1 MPLKVVVVGAGEV
14 GYNVA
19 KSLSQQGHDVTLVEK
34 DEMRASKVENEL
46 DVMVVRGNGAR
57 PPILEKAGIAQSKSD
72 VDILIACTNH
82 DEVNILACWI
92 AKRAGVPRVIS
103 RARGLEYT
111 DSPGWARDLG
121 IDVMISPERSVARQI
136 EELLSVSASDY
147 SAEFFGGMAGLY
159 TFRVSDESPLI
170 GQSLKN
176 VRDKYPNIMALI
188 AYVERDG
195 GGFVPFGETKL
206 QAGDLCFVITL
217 KGQLTEIEELFKR
230 QKSKKLKKVIIV
242 GGSKIGFRVAKRLE
256 TRYPQLNIRLIDQDK
271 DKCDK
276 LAREL
281 ERTIVLVG
289 DGADEELLRSEGIEG
304 TDGFVATTAN
314 DERNILMGVIGKALG
329 ANKSIAVI
337 RRGFF
342 EKLGKYLPVDA
353 MVNPNQALASVI
365 MRYVLYPSAAGALSI
380 IERIDAEILEVT
392 VAKSSGAL
400 DVALAEV
407 GLPKGVLVA
416 LVSRRGNVFV
426 PTGETK
432 LEEGDQVVLFAS
444 SDKMQQALNILGVNV
459 F

>member
-1 MPLKVVVVGAGEV
+1 LKVVVVGAGEV
-14 GYNVA
+14 GYTVA

-57 PPILEKAGIAQSKSD
+57 PPILEKAGIAQPKSD
-72 VDILIACTNH
+72 VDILIACTDH

-92 AKRAGVPRVIS
+92 AKRAGVPKVIS

-111 DSPGWARDLG
+111 DSPEWARELG

-147 SAEFFGGMAGLY
+147 SAEFFGGVAGLY
-159 TFRVSDESPLI
+159 TFKVSKESPLI
-170 GQSLKN
+170 GHTLKD
-176 VRDKYPNIMALI
+176 VRAKHPSIMALI

-206 QAGDLCFVITL
+206 QPGDLCFVITL
-217 KGQLTEIEELFKR
+217 KGQLGELEELFQR
-230 QKSKKLKKVIIV
+230 QKSRKLRRVIIV
-242 GGSKIGFRVAKRLE
+242 GGGKIGFRVAKRLE
-256 TRYPQLNIRLIDQDK
+256 TRYPQLDIRLIDQDRE
-271 DKCDK
+271 KCDK

-289 DGADEELLRSEGIEG
+289 DGADEELLRREGVEG
-304 TDGFVATTAN
+304 VDGFVATTAN

-329 ANKSIAVI
+329 ANKSIAVV

-342 EKLGKYLPVDA
+342 EKLDKYLPVDA
-353 MVNPNQALASVI
+353 MVNPNEALASVI
-365 MRYVLYPSAAGALSI
+365 MRYVLYPSAAGGLSI

-392 VAKSSGAL
+392 ISKDSSALGVKISEIGFPKGAL
-400 DVALAEV
+400 I
-407 GLPKGVLVA
+407 A
-416 LVSRRGNVFV
+416 LVYRRGQVFV
-426 PTGETK
+426 PTGDTK
-432 LEEGDQVVLFAS
+432 LEDGDQVVLFAS
-444 SDKMQQALNILGVNV
+444 SDKMQQALDILGVKV
-459 F
+459 S

>member
-1 MPLKVVVVGAGEV
+1 
-14 GYNVA
+14 
-19 KSLSQQGHDVTLVEK
+19 
-34 DEMRASKVENEL
+34 
-46 DVMVVRGNGAR
+46 
-57 PPILEKAGIAQSKSD
+57 
-72 VDILIACTNH
+72 
-82 DEVNILACWI
+82 
-92 AKRAGVPRVIS
+92 
-103 RARGLEYT
+103 
-111 DSPGWARDLG
+111 
-121 IDVMISPERSVARQI
+121 
-136 EELLSVSASDY
+136 
-147 SAEFFGGMAGLY
+147 
-159 TFRVSDESPLI
+159 
-170 GQSLKN
+170 
-176 VRDKYPNIMALI
+176 MALI

-195 GGFVPFGETKL
+195 RGFVPFGETEL

-217 KGQLTEIEELFKR
+217 KGQLAELEELFKR
-230 QKSKKLKKVIIV
+230 QKSRKLRKVIIV
-242 GGSKIGFRVAKRLE
+242 GGGKIGFRVAKRLE
-256 TRYPQLNIRLIDQDK
+256 TRYPQLDIRLIDQDK

-304 TDGFVATTAN
+304 IDGFVATTAN

-329 ANKSIAVI
+329 ANKSIAVV

-342 EKLGKYLPVDA
+342 EKLDKYLPVDA

-392 VAKSSGAL
+392 VGKNSEVL
-400 DVALAEV
+400 DVVLAEA

-426 PTGETK
+426 PTGETQ

-459 F
+459 S